1 MVRRIDQ
8 DLRSAEERWKAKSPV
23 WAQKLRD
30 FEAWEAR
37 AKDRE
42 RAQQRATKAK
52 SKRADVDE
60 ERGAAPLPEIASEWQ
75 SSFNPDYPL
84 EHFSF
89 AGGNAAYP
97 QSELEKDIEDLAWTS
112 VPQWAITALRRGV
125 AVHHSGMNKHYRS
138 LVERL
143 FRLKFVR
150 IVIATGKLCSHRLRF
165 RADASS
171 EGTLALGIN
180 APARTTVFCGDS
192 PYLTALTVR
201 ALDCI
206 CGVTPV

>member
-30 FEAWEAR
+30 FEAWQAR

-42 RAQQRATKAK
+42 RAQQRTKAK
-52 SKRADVDE
+52 SKRADVEE
-60 ERGAAPLPEIASEWQ
+60 ERDTAGPQEITSEWQ
-75 SSFNPDYPL
+75 SSFNPDDPL

-97 QSELEKDIEDLAWTS
+97 QSELEKDIENLAWTT

-125 AVHHSGMNKHYRS
+125 AVHHDGMNKQYRS

-143 FRLKFVR
+143 FRLKFIR
-150 IVIATGKLCSHRLRF
+150 IVIATGKLCSYR
-165 RADASS
+165 S
-171 EGTLALGIN
+171 
-180 APARTTVFCGDS
+180 
-192 PYLTALTVR
+192 
-201 ALDCI
+201 
-206 CGVTPV
+206 